1 MATEKTP
8 WRKNLDSRYISG
20 ENLKYEMAG
29 LKPEM
34 VVVVESF
41 EDVETYD
48 QKNQTDAVKSGLFLV
63 DFKTGKKLSKPA
75 ILNVRAAKFFEK
87 EFNSIFIDDWLK
99 KPVVIYAKPDKRFNW
114 VVDFKKYYPPQISDV
129 NALGVLSVAE
139 NLQQL
144 GEFWATLTAEEKKL
158 PTVMKLKDELKKKF
172 TTGEIA

>member
-1 MATEKTP
+1 MGTEKTP

-20 ENLKYEMAG
+20 ENLKYEMVG

-48 QKNQTDAVKSGLFLV
+48 QKNQTEAVKSGLFLV
-63 DFKTGKKLSKPA
+63 EFKTGKKLPKPA

-129 NALGVLSVAE
+129 NALGVLSVANSLE
-139 NLQQL
+139 QL
-144 GEFWATLTAEEKKL
+144 GEIWNGLTAEERKL
-158 PTVMKLKDELKKKF
+158 PKVIALKDEMKAKLTEAKS
-172 TTGEIA
+172 